1 MKAGNRIVLDE
12 AGSYIEDK
20 QTSRKKIRSDNGA
33 FKFELW
39 VPKAAKSEKPAKEKT
54 KKVSFKQSDGDDMD
68 VGEARD
74 GDEDDGDA
82 ALEMVF
88 IGQV

>member
-1 MKAGNRIVLDE
+1 M
-12 AGSYIEDK
+12 
-20 QTSRKKIRSDNGA
+20 KIRSDNGA
-33 FKFELW
+33 FEFELW
-39 VPKAAKSEKPAKEKT
+39 VPKAAESEKPAKEKK

-74 GDEDDGDA
+74 GGEDDGDA

>member
-1 MKAGNRIVLDE
+1 M
-12 AGSYIEDK
+12 
-20 QTSRKKIRSDNGA
+20 
-33 FKFELW
+33 
-39 VPKAAKSEKPAKEKT
+39 PKAAKSEKPAKERAN
-54 KKVSFKQSDGDDMD
+54 KVSFKQSDGDDMD

-74 GDEDDGDA
+74 GGEDDGDA